1 MGAVAKSAHFR
12 LGEWLVVPQEC
23 RLVGDSASHAIE
35 PKLMDVL
42 VFLCERAGEVVSA
55 EELLIALWRG
65 SFYGDNPVHKSIAHL
80 RRFLGDSAT
89 QPSYIATIRKRG
101 YQVVAKVNFSQ
112 EYVVTSAPVPTWPHG
127 NPYPGLAAFKAD
139 HQAVFFGRN
148 QAKAALLSRLQAR
161 IGANQGFV
169 LLLGPSGSGK
179 TSLLQAGV
187 LPLLTRPHGFD
198 GLCVTT
204 VGRIESAHIVDGP
217 AHALATAMLQWRVE
231 GQPLFHDSER
241 EWIVRCLYQDM
252 PVLLDSLHDRWQRY
266 AEHAS
271 TPQHRS
277 VLLLLLDQ
285 LERAFAIQDDATTSM
300 NWLFDRVS
308 ALLATGQVAALASC
322 RNDFYPD
329 LVRVPVLEELKA
341 DGGQFDL
348 APLSAGE
355 MAQIIR
361 APARA
366 AGLSF
371 EQDPQTGLR
380 LDDLLRDAATK
391 HPQSLPLLQH
401 ILSLLFERRSPSGML
416 TFAAYRDMGGFDGA
430 LAQQAE
436 RAFSAL
442 PAAAQNRLVQL
453 LRKMVSIGEDER
465 SPVGHLVPWTQI
477 DNADELTLVQA
488 MVDHRLFASELLAG
502 TPAFSAAHESL
513 FRQWP
518 RIRFWIGDN
527 QRMLLVRSRV
537 AQAVRRWTDEGEKRD
552 FLLPAG
558 GQLDDAWMLVAT
570 SGLPISPQEH
580 RFVAL
585 SRRRARR
592 QRRVRVAAISGFVL
606 LGIVAGVSG
615 LIAAKQRQEAM
626 TQRGQA
632 ESLVEFMLGKLTDS
646 LRPLGKLALLDAV
659 SSEAMTYLSTVP
671 EASSS
676 LSVELMRERALRQ
689 IAEIRLDRGDV
700 AGATVSIERAAS
712 LSKSI
717 TTTHP
722 DNADAWF
729 DYGNALFWLG
739 QISYQAQ
746 HYDEASRYWGGY
758 LRTGLTLNALR
769 PHDGKAIVELSYAY
783 NNLATL
789 AFREGQYAQARAQFT
804 RSLELKQEA
813 LQLKPADADVRADM
827 ADTLSWLGTT
837 DEASG
842 DMAAAATAYTD
853 ALAMLS
859 ELHRTASE
867 DQRWRY
873 LAAGA
878 ATHLGDMLFA
888 QGRLPQ
894 AEAAY
899 GRASATLHD
908 LCAVDPENKTWARD
922 AIYATMKL
930 ARVDWYLKRPA
941 DAKTQMANV
950 DASLTR
956 VLSLHALTTEDKRL
970 EAQVR
975 LVALELAGRE
985 LPEARHWLD
994 QSIDALDATV
1004 GAKKSMLAATQ
1015 AHLLARL
1022 LVARA
1027 ATDTDSEKRSDLQRA
1042 LRLLEQPNLSEKSNA
1057 IQDMK
1062 VRALVEAGTA
1072 GQATPLIEQLATHG
1086 YKSPDYLHFLETPH
1100 KGKS

>member
-1 MGAVAKSAHFR
+1 MGTVAKAAHFR

-23 RLVGDSASHAIE
+23 RLVSDGASHAIE

-101 YQVVAKVNFSQ
+101 YQVVAKVNFPQ
-112 EYVVTSAPVPTWPHG
+112 EYVAAPTPVSTWSHG
-127 NPYPGLAAFKAD
+127 NPYPGLGAFKAD

-148 QAKAALLSRLQAR
+148 QATAALLFRLQSR
-161 IGANQGFV
+161 IAANQGFV

-179 TSLLQAGV
+179 TSLLQAGIV
-187 LPLLTRPHGFD
+187 PLLTRAHGFN
-198 GLCVTT
+198 GLVVTS
-204 VGRIESAHIVDGP
+204 VGRIESAHIVDSP

-231 GQPLFHDSER
+231 GEAFFHDSER

-252 PVLLDSLHDRWQRY
+252 PVLLDSLRDRWQRHV
-266 AEHAS
+266 EHAS
-271 TPQHRS
+271 TRQHRS

-285 LERAFAIQDDATTSM
+285 LERVFAIQDDATTSM
-300 NWLFDRVS
+300 NWLFERVS

-329 LVRVPVLEELKA
+329 LVRVPVLEALKA

-348 APLSAGE
+348 APLSPGE
-355 MAQIIR
+355 IAQIIR

-371 EQDPQTGLR
+371 EQDAQTGLR
-380 LDDLLRDAATK
+380 LDDLLRDAATH

-401 ILSLLFERRSPSGML
+401 ILSLLYDQRSASGAL
-416 TFAAYRDMGGFDGA
+416 SFAAYRDIGGFDGA

-442 PAAAQNRLVQL
+442 PVAAQNRLAQL
-453 LRKMVSIGEDER
+453 LRKMVSIGDDER

-477 DNADELTLVQA
+477 DNADELVLVQA

-518 RIRFWIGDN
+518 RIQLWIGDN
-527 QRMLLVRSRV
+527 QRMLLLRSRLT
-537 AQAVRRWTDEGEKRD
+537 QAVRRWTAEGEKPD

-558 GQLDDAWMLVAT
+558 DQLHDAWLLVTA
-570 SGLPISPQEH
+570 SGLPISAQEH
-580 RFVAL
+580 RFVSL
-585 SRRRARR
+585 SRRRAQR
-592 QRRVRVAAISGFVL
+592 QRWLSIAAIGGFVL
-606 LGIVAGVSG
+606 LGIVAGGSG
-615 LIAAKQRQEAM
+615 LIAARQRKEALA
-626 TQRGQA
+626 QRAQA
-632 ESLVEFMLGKLTDS
+632 ESLVEFMLGKLTDG

-659 SSEAMTYLSTVP
+659 SNEAMTYLSTVP
-671 EASSS
+671 EASAS

-700 AGATVSIERAAS
+700 AGATASIQRAAS
-712 LSKSI
+712 LSESI
-717 TTTHP
+717 TTAHP

-746 HYDEASRYWGGY
+746 HYDEASNYWKGY
-758 LRTGLTLNALR
+758 LQTGLTLNALR

-789 AFREGQYAQARAQFT
+789 SFREGQYAQARTQFT
-804 RSLELKQEA
+804 RSLALKQQA
-813 LQLKPADADVRADM
+813 LHLQPADADIRADM

-842 DMAAAATAYTD
+842 DMVAAGAAYAD

-859 ELHRTASE
+859 ELHRTAAE

-888 QGRLPQ
+888 QGLLPQ
-894 AEAAY
+894 AQAAY

-908 LCAVDPENKTWARD
+908 LCAVDPENKTWARE
-922 AIYATMKL
+922 AIYAAMKL
-930 ARVDWYLKRPA
+930 ARVDWYLHRPA
-941 DAKTQMANV
+941 DAQAQMADV
-950 DASLTR
+950 DASLAK
-956 VLSLHALTTEDKRL
+956 VLSPQAPSKEDQRL
-970 EAQVR
+970 EAQAR
-975 LVALELAGRE
+975 LVAIELAERE
-985 LPEARHWLD
+985 PPETRHWLD
-994 QSIDALDATV
+994 QSVNALDVTTDT
-1004 GAKKSMLAATQ
+1004 KKNMLAATQ

-1027 ATDTDSEKRSDLQRA
+1027 ASDDDSEKQSDLQRA
-1042 LRLLEQPNLSEKSNA
+1042 LHLLGQPNLSGKSNA

-1062 VRALVEAGTA
+1062 VRALLEAGA
-1072 GQATPLIEQLATHG
+1072 AEQAAPLIEQLATHG
-1086 YKSPDYLHFLETPH
+1086 YKSPDYLHFLETSH
-1100 KGKS
+1100 RGKS

>member
-1 MGAVAKSAHFR
+1 MGAVAKSTHFR
-12 LGEWLVVPQEC
+12 LGEWLVIPQEC
-23 RLVGDSASHAIE
+23 RLVSDGASHAIE

-65 SFYGDNPVHKSIAHL
+65 SYYGDNPVHKSIAHL

-112 EYVVTSAPVPTWPHG
+112 EYVVASAPVATWPHG
-127 NPYPGLAAFKAD
+127 NPYPGLGAFKAG

-148 QAKAALLSRLQAR
+148 QARAALLSRLQSR

-179 TSLLQAGV
+179 TSLLQAGI
-187 LPLLTRPHGFD
+187 LPLLTQPYGFD
-198 GLCVTT
+198 GLCVTA
-204 VGRIESAHIVDGP
+204 VGRIESAHIVDSP
-217 AHALATAMLQWRVE
+217 AHALATAMLQWRVAGE
-231 GQPLFHDSER
+231 PLFHDSER
-241 EWIVRCLYQDM
+241 EWIVSCLYQDM
-252 PVLLDSLHDRWQRY
+252 PVLLASLHDRWQRH
-266 AEHAS
+266 AGHAS
-271 TPQHRS
+271 TSQHRH

-285 LERAFAIQDDATTSM
+285 LERAFAIQDDATASM
-300 NWLFDRVS
+300 NWLFERVS

-329 LVRVPVLEELKA
+329 LVRVRALEALKA

-355 MAQIIR
+355 IAQIIR

-371 EQDPQTGLR
+371 EHDPQTGLR

-401 ILSLLFERRSPSGML
+401 ILSLLYEKRSPAGML

-442 PAAAQNRLVQL
+442 PAAAQNRLPQL
-453 LRKMVSIGEDER
+453 LRKMVSIGDDER

-477 DNADELTLVQA
+477 DSADELALVQA

-518 RIRFWIGDN
+518 RIGLWIGDN

-537 AQAVRRWTDEGEKRD
+537 AQAVRRWTAEGEKRD

-558 GQLDDAWMLVAT
+558 GQLDDAWMLAAT

-592 QRRVRVAAISGFVL
+592 QRRLRVAAISGLVL
-606 LGIVAGVSG
+606 LGMVAGVAG
-615 LIAAKQRQEAM
+615 LIAARQRQEAL
-626 TQRGQA
+626 TQRAQA

-671 EASSS
+671 ETSSS
-676 LSVELMRERALRQ
+676 LPVALMRERALRQ

-700 AGATVSIERAAS
+700 AGATVSFERAAS

-717 TTTHP
+717 TTTYP

-746 HYDEASRYWGGY
+746 HYDAASKYWNGY
-758 LRTGLTLNALR
+758 LQAGLTLNALH
-769 PHDGKAIVELSYAY
+769 PTDGKAIVELSYAY

-804 RSLELKQEA
+804 RSLELKQRA
-813 LQLKPADADVRADM
+813 LQLQPADASVRADM

-837 DEASG
+837 DEAGG
-842 DMAAAATAYTD
+842 DLAAAAASYAKALALLD
-853 ALAMLS
+853 ALHSA
-859 ELHRTASE
+859 APE

-878 ATHLGDMLFA
+878 ATHLGDMRFA
-888 QGRLPQ
+888 QGQLT
-894 AEAAY
+894 EAATAY
-899 GRASATLHD
+899 GRAHATLHD
-908 LCAVDPENKTWARD
+908 LCAVDPENHTWARD
-922 AIYATMKL
+922 AIYASMKV
-930 ARVDWYLKRPA
+930 ARVDWYLNRTA
-941 DAKTQMANV
+941 DAKAQMANV
-950 DASLTR
+950 NASLAQ
-956 VLSLHALTTEDKRL
+956 VLSLHAPTKEDKRL

-975 LVALELAGRE
+975 LVALELADDKS
-985 LPEARHWLD
+985 PEARRWLD
-994 QSIDALDATV
+994 QSIDALDVSV
-1004 GAKKSMLAATQ
+1004 GAKKSMLAAAQ

-1027 ATDTDSEKRSDLQRA
+1027 ATDGDSEKSSDLQRA
-1042 LRLLEQPNLSEKSNA
+1042 LRLLDQPNMSGNSNA
-1057 IQDMK
+1057 IEDLK
-1062 VRALVEAGTA
+1062 VRALVEAGQSQ
-1072 GQATPLIEQLATHG
+1072 QATLLIEQLAMHG
-1086 YKSPDYLHFLETPH
+1086 YKSPDYLLFLETRH